1 MVQVATNF
9 IAAGGNRQ
17 PNAADW
23 DQHGSGLLAYGAGNN
38 IALWDPLVSF
48 IFTYFLAHFFAPSYF
63 FDGCSLSFL
72 HVVAALLTQVI
83 VVFPLS

>member
-23 DQHGSGLLAYGAGNN
+23 DQHGSRLLAYGAGNN

-48 IFTYFLAHFFAPSYF
+48 IFFGFSHISLRLRISSMAVPYRFFKWWPN
-63 FDGCSLSFL
+63 CS
-72 HVVAALLTQVI
+72 QK
-83 VVFPLS
+83 

>member
-48 IFTYFLAHFFAPSYF
+48 ILTRFLAHFFASSHL
-63 FDGCSLSFL
+63 FDGCSLSSL
-72 HVVAALLTQVI
+72 HVVAALLT
-83 VVFPLS
+83 

>member
-38 IALWDPLVSF
+38 ITLWDPLVSF
-48 IFTYFLAHFFAPSYF
+48 SFARFLAYFLASSHL
-63 FDGCSLSFL
+63 FDSCSSSSL
-72 HVVAALLTQVI
+72 HVVAALLT
-83 VVFPLS
+83 

>member
-17 PNAADW
+17 PSAADW

-48 IFTYFLAHFFAPSYF
+48 I
-63 FDGCSLSFL
+63 SL
-72 HVVAALLTQVI
+72 
-83 VVFPLS
+83 VF